1 LLIKAKQSARMKDTV
16 LTVKEQE
23 EIRKALL
30 WTVDYAN
37 SQSYNYKIAGLDWQI
52 RAEKIIED
60 CKNNNE

>member
-1 LLIKAKQSARMKDTV
+1 
-16 LTVKEQE
+16 
-23 EIRKALL
+23 LL